1 MQTGSQPQFVNRKRQ
16 LIYGYAFG
24 NFQVL
29 KFAGLPGFHG
39 GASHK

>member
-24 NFQVL
+24 NFQDL
-29 KFAGLPGFHG
+29 KVADLPRFPG